1 MKYMHRNVVVML
13 TIFLFITACSSG
25 ERIKE
30 ISDVKPGDFKKYAGT
45 YVGNNSDVV
54 AIVNHLP
61 GGDTFQSISLENE
74 SIKVYYGAKGNGTLT
89 EDMVETYWF
98 DGKDTMEKNFLFN
111 VIYLAILVPNAK
123 SYEFQVENKNFTIKR
138 EEILPILY
146 ENFNDFPKEDDIW
159 DKKKVVKFLNENNE
173 EIKML
178 MNDKEFRKSL
188 FTKYPVQQLK

>member
-13 TIFLFITACSSG
+13 TIFLCITACSSG

-30 ISDVKPGDFKKYAGT
+30 ISDVEPGDFKKYAGT

-54 AIVNHLP
+54 AIVNRLP
-61 GGDTFQSISLENE
+61 GGETFQSVSLENE
-74 SIKVYYGAKGNGTLT
+74 SIKVNYGTKENGTLT

-123 SYEFQVENKNFTIKR
+123 GYELQVENKNFTIKR
-138 EEILPILY
+138 EEILSILY
-146 ENFNDFPKEDDIW
+146 EKFDNFPKENDIW
-159 DKKKVVKFLNENNE
+159 DKKEVVKFLNENNE
-173 EIKML
+173 EITML
-178 MNDKEFRKSL
+178 MNDKEFRNAL
-188 FTKYPVQQLK
+188 FVKYPVQQLK

>member
-1 MKYMHRNVVVML
+1 MKYMHRNVMVML

-25 ERIKE
+25 ERIKG
-30 ISDVKPGDFKKYAGT
+30 ISDVEPGDFKQYAGT

-61 GGDTFQSISLENE
+61 GGETFQSISLENE
-74 SIKVYYGAKGNGTLT
+74 SIKVNYDAKENGILT

-138 EEILPILY
+138 EEILSILY
-146 ENFNDFPKEDDIW
+146 EKFDNFPKENDIW

-173 EIKML
+173 EITML

>member
-30 ISDVKPGDFKKYAGT
+30 ISDVEPDDFKKYAGT

-61 GGDTFQSISLENE
+61 GGETFQSISLENE
-74 SIKVYYGAKGNGTLT
+74 SIKVNYGAKGNGALT
-89 EDMVETYWF
+89 EDMVATYWL
-98 DGKDTMEKNFLFN
+98 DSKDTMKKNFLFN

-123 SYEFQVENKNFTIKR
+123 SYEFQVENNNFTIKR
-138 EEILPILY
+138 EEILSILY
-146 ENFNDFPKEDDIW
+146 GKFDDFPKENDIW
-159 DKKKVVKFLNENNE
+159 DKKKVVKFLNDNNE
-173 EIKML
+173 KIRL
-178 MNDKEFRKSL
+178 LINDKDFRKSL
-188 FTKYPVQQLK
+188 FAKYPVQQLK

>member
-1 MKYMHRNVVVML
+1 MKYMHRDVIVML
-13 TIFLFITACSSG
+13 TIFLFIAACSNG

-30 ISDVKPGDFKKYAGT
+30 ISDVEPSNFKKYAGT
-45 YVGNNSDVV
+45 YVGNNSVVV

-74 SIKVYYGAKGNGTLT
+74 NIKVNYGAKGNGTLT

-123 SYEFQVENKNFTIKR
+123 SYEFQVENKNFKIKR
-138 EEILPILY
+138 EEILSILY
-146 ENFNDFPKEDDIW
+146 KKIDDFPKEDDIW
-159 DKKKVVKFLNENNE
+159 DKKKVVKFLSDNNE
-173 EIKML
+173 KIKML
-178 MNDKEFRKSL
+178 INDKDFRKSL
-188 FTKYPVQQLK
+188 FAKYPVQQLK